1 MKRIVLLSALITMAI
16 GAMAQMR
23 IASGPKN
30 PTTHVGS
37 GPSIPLVIRSGGHP
51 SSQSLE
57 GEAQFVRN
65 LVMNPSDRNSDVAVS
80 FSMTAIAKAL
90 DVDKDKL
97 AYDLAACFH
106 SDLDEELIAAYDVDG
121 NLIEGMHHGVF
132 VLDAEGRELNIP
144 DTPADG
150 GGNVVSD
157 SLAQS
162 DPQLPVVGDAD
173 ELLEG
178 GLMYAFKTDSLG
190 VSDVMTLAI
199 SSVGKSFEEGDVCRG
214 QFALN
219 YEGKTVVFDITTVM
233 SSTERGAS
241 IPLSS
246 MQKVGEQV
254 LDVEIDMR
262 DFDLPGLTIVN
273 DLTIDADKVAS
284 AFGEGVSSDKLGMYV
299 MTDYKQQLVTDYFSY
314 HDTYVILDMEGCETD
329 NYGAGQFYG
338 IQYLPTAGMFRF
350 YYWPK
355 TFVGGEVAS
364 GSIFLASEGRYY
376 EFVLNMRFGY
386 VSDEAKN
393 FDVIETEKLDVRLM
407 DTNDFYTYTMQGDST
422 EVWSL
427 VSTELDMKRISD
439 LLGTETPVLYAEQLD
454 ADGSLV
460 YTRKYTAQP
469 GQGFWLKGDE
479 SGCYACSGAADGNIG
494 VYMSEGAL
502 RWYESPEN
510 VNTGD
515 EYAVNLY
522 IANPKKGIAIKLEIT
537 VGVTETIE
545 PVATY
550 SPRRLPVG
558 MHADGYA
565 TTISAVTNEQPAV
578 VGSAIY
584 NMQGQRLCAP
594 QRGLNIV
601 GGKKVF
607 VK

>member
-1 MKRIVLLSALITMAI
+1 MVSPPCALI
-16 GAMAQMR
+16 
-23 IASGPKN
+23 
-30 PTTHVGS
+30 
-37 GPSIPLVIRSGGHP
+37 
-51 SSQSLE
+51 
-57 GEAQFVRN
+57 
-65 LVMNPSDRNSDVAVS
+65 
-80 FSMTAIAKAL
+80 
-90 DVDKDKL
+90 
-97 AYDLAACFH
+97 
-106 SDLDEELIAAYDVDG
+106 
-121 NLIEGMHHGVF
+121 
-132 VLDAEGRELNIP
+132 
-144 DTPADG
+144 
-150 GGNVVSD
+150 
-157 SLAQS
+157 
-162 DPQLPVVGDAD
+162 
-173 ELLEG
+173 
-178 GLMYAFKTDSLG
+178 
-190 VSDVMTLAI
+190 
-199 SSVGKSFEEGDVCRG
+199 
-214 QFALN
+214 

-233 SSTERGAS
+233 SSTDRGAS
-241 IPLSS
+241 LPLSS

-262 DFDLPGLTIVN
+262 DYNLPGLTIVN

-314 HDTYVILDMEGCETD
+314 HDTYVTLDMEGCETD

-338 IQYLPTAGMFRF
+338 IQYLPTAGMFRL

-393 FDVIETEKLDVRLM
+393 FDVIETEKHDVRLM
-407 DTNDFYTYTMQGDST
+407 DTNDFYTYVMQGDST
-422 EVWSL
+422 VWSL

-439 LLGTETPVLYAEQLD
+439 LLGTETPVLYAEQLE

-460 YTRKYTAQP
+460 YTRRYTAQP

-494 VYMSEGAL
+494 VYLSEGAL

-558 MHADGYA
+558 MTAGHDND
-565 TTISAVTNEQPAV
+565 VT
-578 VGSAIY
+578 AIGNLTPTLSEGEGEWY
-584 NMQGQRLCAP
+584 TLQGQRVAKP
-594 QRGLNIV
+594 GRGIYIRN
-601 GGKKVF
+601 GRKV
-607 VK
+607 VIK